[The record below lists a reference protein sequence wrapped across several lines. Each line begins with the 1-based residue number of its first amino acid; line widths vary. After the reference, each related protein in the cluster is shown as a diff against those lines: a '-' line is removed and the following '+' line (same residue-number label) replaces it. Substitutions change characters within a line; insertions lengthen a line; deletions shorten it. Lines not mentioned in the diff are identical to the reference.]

1 MSFSMTLRHHVT
13 VLNPP
18 VGEDSVGQP
27 LTTWT
32 ERGKRWGDVRVL
44 GGLETIRA
52 GSDMSII
59 KASIRMRHC
68 TDIDASNRL
77 SYAGV
82 TYNVK
87 AVLPDS
93 TRHHVDFA
101 CESVK

>member
-1 MSFSMTLRHHVT
+1 MTFANSLRHRVV
-13 VLNPP
+13 VLDPP

-32 ERGKRWGDVRVL
+32 ERGTRWADVRVL

-52 GSDMSII
+52 GADLSIV

-68 TDIDASNRL
+68 TDIDASNRI
-77 SYAGV
+77 SHAGV

-87 AVLPDS
+87 AVQPDG
-93 TRHHVDFA
+93 TRHHVDFV